1 MRTVFLAV
9 IPILT
14 AILGYLFSVKYGQVR
29 DFWDKFGF
37 WHKKIKSEIAFS
49 QNSLPEIFGDSE
61 KSDVFS
67 DCAREY
73 VNGNKKF
80 DKLKFLSNE
89 ETEFLNK
96 YLQNL
101 GRTDKDSQLN
111 FLNSFESELEKFIHN
126 AEHKSKTYRPL
137 CVKLGFLIGLIIF
150 ILLI

>member
-1 MRTVFLAV
+1 MKTVILAG

-14 AILGYLFSVKYGQVR
+14 AILGYLFSVKYGQIR

-37 WHKKIKSEIAFS
+37 WHKKIKAEIAFS
-49 QNSLPEIFGDSE
+49 QNSLPEIFGDI
-61 KSDVFS
+61 KKTDAFS
-67 DCAREY
+67 DCVREY
-73 VNGNKKF
+73 INGNDKF
-80 DKLKFLSNE
+80 DKLKFLSDE

-111 FLNSFESELEKFIHN
+111 FLNSFEPELEKFIHN
-126 AEHKSKTYRPL
+126 AENKSKTYRPL
-137 CVKLGFLIGLIIF
+137 YVKLGFLLGLIIF

>member
-14 AILGYLFSVKYGQVR
+14 AILGYLFSVKYGQIR

-37 WHKKIKSEIAFS
+37 WHKKIKAEIAFL
-49 QNSLPEIFGDSE
+49 QNSLPEIFGESE
-61 KSDVFS
+61 RSDAFS
-67 DCAREY
+67 DCAKEY
-73 VNGNKKF
+73 VSGN
-80 DKLKFLSNE
+80 DKSVRLKFLSDE
-89 ETEFLNK
+89 EREFLNK

-111 FLNSFESELEKFIHN
+111 FLNSFEPELEKFIHN
-126 AEHKSKTYRPL
+126 AENKNKTYRPL
-137 CVKLGFLIGLIIF
+137 CVKLGFLLGLIIF